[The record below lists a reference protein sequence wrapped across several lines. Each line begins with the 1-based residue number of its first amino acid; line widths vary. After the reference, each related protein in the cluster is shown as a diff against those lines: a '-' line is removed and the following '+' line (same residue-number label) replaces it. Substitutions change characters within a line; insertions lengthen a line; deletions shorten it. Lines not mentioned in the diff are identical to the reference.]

1 MQYNCWSMLIL
12 NASDRHIVSG
22 NETVERL
29 RERIEQPRT
38 QEIVVEVLTEMKRNA
53 IHNDK
58 LYLQTWHSIDKEPYK
73 LVI

>member
-1 MQYNCWSMLIL
+1 MLIL
-12 NASDRHIVSG
+12 YASDRHIVSG

-58 LYLQTWHSIDKEPYK
+58 LYLQTWHGIDKEPYK
-73 LVI
+73 LVT

>member
-1 MQYNCWSMLIL
+1 MLLL
-12 NASDRHIVSG
+12 NASNRHIMSG

-29 RERIEQPRT
+29 RECIEQPRT
-38 QEIVVEVLTEMKRNA
+38 QEIVIKVLTEMERDA